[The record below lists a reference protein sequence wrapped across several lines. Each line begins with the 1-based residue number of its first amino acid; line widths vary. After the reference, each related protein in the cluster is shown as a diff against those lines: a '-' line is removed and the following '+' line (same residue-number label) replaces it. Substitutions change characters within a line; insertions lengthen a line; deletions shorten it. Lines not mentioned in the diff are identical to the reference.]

1 MIKKLLKNKLFLILL
16 IIIIILITA
25 KIFFKPSTK
34 DITYQ
39 APTPTPSLPNPTPN
53 LTPYPQED
61 EIIDL
66 NHEIP
71 LARLLPYKGKYFI
84 AKRYIHANDLEITVF
99 DKSKTD
105 LAKKEA
111 QEWLVQNGVDTLDRF
126 TVVY

>member
-16 IIIIILITA
+16 IIIIILITT

-34 DITYQ
+34 NITSLTP
-39 APTPTPSLPNPTPN
+39 APTLFPPSPTPILS
-53 LTPYPQED
+53 PYPQED

-66 NHEIP
+66 NHQIP

-84 AKRYIHANDLEITVF
+84 AKKYIHANDLEITVF
-99 DKSKTD
+99 DKSQTD
-105 LAKKEA
+105 LAKKEV
-111 QEWLVQNGVDTLDRF
+111 QEWFVQNGVDSLDRF